1 MQGEGDFYSVAEAE
15 RWGLAV
21 RDAEMDRVAF
31 RTTSR

>member
-1 MQGEGDFYSVAEAE
+1 MQGEGDFYSVAE